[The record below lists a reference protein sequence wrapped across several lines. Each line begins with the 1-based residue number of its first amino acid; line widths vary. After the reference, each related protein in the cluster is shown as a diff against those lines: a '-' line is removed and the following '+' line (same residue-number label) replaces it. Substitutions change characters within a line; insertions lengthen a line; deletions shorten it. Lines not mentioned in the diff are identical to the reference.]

1 VGSVTTRLRLPYPA
15 LTDTA
20 DGPAAFQALAVALDI
35 AAIDDQGAFS
45 ARPVSSPAQPGIKGR
60 YYWATD
66 QAILYRDNGTGYDPV
81 TISAPVDGDSD
92 VPSLRTMGAGSHQAC
107 AGDDPRLSDQR
118 VPLDNSVTGAKV
130 HTSLKPSG
138 GASAA
143 TESLR
148 ALGSDAGMSA
158 PGIHAA
164 YHRPSFNGGVS
175 PIDYTLVNLF
185 GTKNARVNRDP
196 TTAPSLTW
204 FETDTGDYY
213 TSDGTQ
219 WIRIVQHTL
228 QGPTYMP
235 ITNFPPAGPTDGQ
248 EIYIVIN
255 SRTVWHVRYDA
266 AESSQYKWKCIG
278 RQEPMY
284 ASAAGS
290 IPLPVSPGAVAQ
302 VQLPRSGEYRLDAGG
317 VFDRPAAAS
326 GGCHINLGTGI
337 GGIQGVQGE
346 GWLDATG
353 GHTAQTV
360 EVSNDFAAA
369 GTGQSAAAYAYGTNT
384 DGTSPVNIIKAW
396 VKAFPMR
403 LS

>member
-1 VGSVTTRLRLPYPA
+1 
-15 LTDTA
+15 
-20 DGPAAFQALAVALDI
+20 
-35 AAIDDQGAFS
+35 
-45 ARPVSSPAQPGIKGR
+45 
-60 YYWATD
+60 
-66 QAILYRDNGTGYDPV
+66 
-81 TISAPVDGDSD
+81 
-92 VPSLRTMGAGSHQAC
+92 
-107 AGDDPRLSDQR
+107 
-118 VPLDNSVTGAKV
+118 
-130 HTSLKPSG
+130 
-138 GASAA
+138 
-143 TESLR
+143 
-148 ALGSDAGMSA
+148 
-158 PGIHAA
+158 
-164 YHRPSFNGGVS
+164 
-175 PIDYTLVNLF
+175 
-185 GTKNARVNRDP
+185 
-196 TTAPSLTW
+196 
-204 FETDTGDYY
+204 
-213 TSDGTQ
+213 
-219 WIRIVQHTL
+219 
-228 QGPTYMP
+228 MP
-235 ITNFPPAGPTDGQ
+235 IANFPPAGATDGQ

-284 ASAAGS
+284 ASASGS
-290 IPLPVSPGAVAQ
+290 IPLPASAQAVAQ

-317 VFDRPAAAS
+317 VFDRAASAS

-384 DGTSPVNIIKAW
+384 DGTSPVNVIKAW